1 MDTPLM
7 EGRLGSLDT
16 QSEAGAGGL
25 GAEAAQGGHFWR
37 VRKASSAP
45 RGTTLKT
52 RFALPSATPPNSM
65 PAPPAP
71 AAPRPDLK
79 LTSGR
84 RGYHGGDG
92 LSRGSRQRERH
103 FRGSGGAGRPASGRT
118 CKMKIHGGI
127 QITFFKSKIVT
138 VDRRIFFFFP
148 LMKQQVVGSRSY
160 CWCEPSPRLS
170 MAEDGPLAGLS
181 GYGSDDEQVADV
193 ELPAQAAQAP
203 LTFEQVRLP
212 ASFAHSSATTDIHL

>member
-1 MDTPLM
+1 LNFD
-7 EGRLGSLDT
+7 
-16 QSEAGAGGL
+16 
-25 GAEAAQGGHFWR
+25 
-37 VRKASSAP
+37 
-45 RGTTLKT
+45 
-52 RFALPSATPPNSM
+52 RFS
-65 PAPPAP
+65 
-71 AAPRPDLK
+71 PD
-79 LTSGR
+79 
-84 RGYHGGDG
+84 
-92 LSRGSRQRERH
+92 
-103 FRGSGGAGRPASGRT
+103 A
-118 CKMKIHGGI
+118 
-127 QITFFKSKIVT
+127 KIVT

-148 LMKQQVVGSRSY
+148 LMKQQVQVVGSRSY